1 MYPPRRNILSG
12 LLSLGLTSCL
22 GSFEVHHLNNT
33 LPYEKVTSQEEIT
46 KINFVHL
53 NAADLRGNTPFLF
66 EHISE
71 EESRYRAKWLAEY
84 WRGEGVDIASIN
96 EIDYAGTTKTGGLD
110 QPILIAE
117 YLDEPYNYVV
127 FDQYMKSPLWTTG
140 NTVISRFPIKTVH
153 RHLFGENPRSMDT
166 RLGHLFKDFIHTE
179 IGVGSKRLHLITTH
193 FDNENAEFGF
203 RKKEEAQ
210 ELAQYL
216 FEFKQKNP
224 ESYLVAAGDFNDDH
238 DSETLK
244 IILSSGLYPPQEN
257 FGLKTYQNGNPTND
271 LDHILASSNI
281 KISNYRTFQFPWS
294 DHLGLMCELEFLN

>member
-96 EIDYAGTTKTGGLD
+96 EIDYAGTTKTGGHLTFSYQD
-110 QPILIAE
+110 STSSSIWR
-117 YLDEPYNYVV
+117 
-127 FDQYMKSPLWTTG
+127 KSTLYGYSPRPL
-140 NTVISRFPIKTVH
+140 V
-153 RHLFGENPRSMDT
+153 
-166 RLGHLFKDFIHTE
+166 
-179 IGVGSKRLHLITTH
+179 
-193 FDNENAEFGF
+193 
-203 RKKEEAQ
+203 
-210 ELAQYL
+210 
-216 FEFKQKNP
+216 
-224 ESYLVAAGDFNDDH
+224 
-238 DSETLK
+238 
-244 IILSSGLYPPQEN
+244 
-257 FGLKTYQNGNPTND
+257 
-271 LDHILASSNI
+271 
-281 KISNYRTFQFPWS
+281 
-294 DHLGLMCELEFLN
+294 